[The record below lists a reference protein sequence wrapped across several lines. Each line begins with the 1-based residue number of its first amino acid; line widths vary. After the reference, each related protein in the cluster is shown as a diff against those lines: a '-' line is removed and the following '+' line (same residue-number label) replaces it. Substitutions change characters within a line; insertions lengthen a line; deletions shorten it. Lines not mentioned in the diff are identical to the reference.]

1 MEFAH
6 FGRLRDEVG
15 VRRLGIVRLDL
26 NHGLER
32 LGAEQFLSVR
42 SKATISSL
50 SASMPI

>member
-15 VRRLGIVRLDL
+15 VRRLGIFRLDL

-32 LGAEQFLSVR
+32 LGAEQFF
-42 SKATISSL
+42 AEGQ
-50 SASMPI
+50 AGFH